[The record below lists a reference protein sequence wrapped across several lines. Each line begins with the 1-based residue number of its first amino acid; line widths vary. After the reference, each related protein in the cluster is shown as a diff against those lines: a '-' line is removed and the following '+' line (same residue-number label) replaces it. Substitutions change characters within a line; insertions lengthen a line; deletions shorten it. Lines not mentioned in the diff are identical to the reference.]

1 MGGGETMEETH
12 TLVLTKL
19 AERSLQ
25 DKVIAKNRDAL
36 IAKVNTRSL
45 TIAGWTL
52 EADMDLGDWGHGGRQ
67 GWKQLHVTDNGAAY
81 KYEMYLKL
89 SFSHRDKAPDKNI
102 FAAMCRSVFTSS
114 SQAVLGRW
122 TLTTVDGKEYVPP
135 EEGAIPL
142 SDDFIGY
149 TEVVIPDNFETY
161 FEHLYGLDAHVK
173 RIKKALEAGLMSN
186 WTNRFNCGLIG
197 PPGCG
202 KSDVCQSLKRALGEE
217 AVLEFDATATTAAGA
232 IKELAE
238 REILPRIIVVE
249 EIEKADEKAMSFLL
263 AALDLR
269 AEIRKTTARAT
280 IQRDTKLF
288 AVATVNNHEL
298 FFRQQAGAL
307 ASRFSNKIWFKRP
320 TREMLGMILEREV
333 SKVQGDFAWIEPT
346 LDWCDEADITDPRQV
361 ITICLCGREE
371 LVTGEYQNMLRETS
385 EDMPM
390 EFDLSFA

>member
-1 MGGGETMEETH
+1 MEETH

-25 DKVIAKNRDAL
+25 EKVIQKNIDGL
-36 IAKVNTRSL
+36 LAKVNTRTL

-52 EADMDLGDWGHGGRQ
+52 EQDKVLGNGR
-67 GWKQLHVTDNGAAY
+67 GWTQHYDYGNGSTY
-81 KYEMYLKL
+81 KYEIFLNLEY
-89 SFSHRDKAPDKNI
+89 SHRDKKPDKNM
-102 FAAMCRSVFTSS
+102 FASMCRSVFTSS
-114 SQAVLGRW
+114 AQAVLGRW
-122 TLTTVDGKEYVPP
+122 VLSTVDGKEYVPP
-135 EEGAIPL
+135 DENAIPL

-149 TEVVIPDNFETY
+149 TEVVIPDNFESY
-161 FEHLYGLDAHVK
+161 FEHLYGLDAHVQ
-173 RIKKALEAGLMSN
+173 RIRKALEAGLMSN
-186 WTNRFNCGLIG
+186 WLHRFNCSLIG

-202 KSDVCQSLKRALGEE
+202 KSDVCQSLKRALGDE

-320 TREMLGMILEREV
+320 TREMLQMILEREV
-333 SKVQGDFAWIEPT
+333 SKMQGDFAWIGPT
-346 LDWCDEADITDPRQV
+346 LDWCDKMDITDPRQV
-361 ITICLCGREE
+361 ITTCLCGRDD
-371 LVTGEYQNMLRETS
+371 LITGDYQKMLEETS
-385 EDMPM
+385 EAAPI
-390 EFDLSFA
+390 EFDLSFG

>member
-1 MGGGETMEETH
+1 MEETH

-25 DKVIAKNRDAL
+25 EKVIQKNRDGV
-36 IAKVNTRSL
+36 IARVNTRSL
-45 TIAGWTL
+45 TIAGWML
-52 EADMDLGDWGHGGRQ
+52 ESDEDTGP
-67 GWKQLHVTDNGAAY
+67 GWKQYNVDNNGAVY
-81 KYEMYLKL
+81 RYEMYLKL
-89 SFSHRDKAPDKNI
+89 VYSRRDNKEPDRNI
-102 FAAMCRSVFTSS
+102 FQSMCRSVYTGAG
-114 SQAVLGRW
+114 QPVLGKW
-122 TLTTVDGKEYVPP
+122 TLTTVDEKEYIPP
-135 EEGAIPL
+135 DENAIPL

-149 TEVVIPDNFETY
+149 TEVNIPDNYESY
-161 FEHLYGLDAHVK
+161 FDHLYGLDPHVK
-173 RIKKALEAGLMSN
+173 LIRKALEAGQMSGWN
-186 WTNRFNCGLIG
+186 HRFNCALIG

-202 KSDVCQSLKRALGEE
+202 KSDVCQSLKRALGDE

-288 AVATVNNHEL
+288 AVATVNNYEL
-298 FFRQQAGAL
+298 FFKQQAGAL

-320 TREMLGMILEREV
+320 SRDMLGLILQREV
-333 SKVQGDFAWIEPT
+333 AKVQGDLAWIEPT
-346 LDWCDEADITDPRQV
+346 LDWCDGQDITDPRQV
-361 ITICLCGREE
+361 ITICLCGRDD
-371 LVTGEYQNMLRETS
+371 LITGDYQAMLKETS
-385 EDMPM
+385 EAVPM
-390 EFDLSFA
+390 EFEWSMS